1 MKAYPVLLLLLFRLL
16 MIHLYNMI
24 WDATAGSYKK
34 YRCATANCFE
44 CCVVQALLGNFWSW
58 FGQCYRA
65 YQLRHA
71 QSYLLVRQKVVAFFF
86 FFFPAVIF

>member
-1 MKAYPVLLLLLFRLL
+1 M
-16 MIHLYNMI
+16 
-24 WDATAGSYKK
+24 
-34 YRCATANCFE
+34 
-44 CCVVQALLGNFWSW
+44 QALLGNFWSW

-86 FFFPAVIF
+86 FFFCCNFLKKREGLRKQRNLVLSVLLHFPAVGREVVSYEQN